1 MTNFN
6 SLFFLAFLVATASC
20 QIYEKDDATKPSG
33 WFSGIFHG
41 SGDKSV
47 TSLPESEGWSTEA
60 PSSTP
65 SSLWSYLSF
74 GHHTTPSSILRLR
87 RAAQGQYGYRPYR
100 PYNRYPNQA
109 YNRGWNQGG
118 SQQSYYQR
126 PVETTTQARSIYMPG
141 NGPDMPVASSTYP
154 PQFGYGVTYKNGATV
169 KPTTSTAN
177 PAAAWYQNWLNS
189 LPDSLKALYGV
200 TTTVPPQGLVG
211 RRRRRRAVE
220 DLASTEGRLS
230 YALDKSTE
238 SSISTEDSSTETLR
252 ETTTKAIPRIRRAVD
267 ISSTSQSPL
276 AMIAIEGQEKSTTAS
291 SQTRLPT
298 STPAL
303 R

>member
-1 MTNFN
+1 MANFS

-20 QIYEKDDATKPSG
+20 QLYEKDDSTPSSG
-33 WFSGIFHG
+33 WFSGLFHR
-41 SGDKSV
+41 SGDKFS
-47 TSLPESEGWSTEA
+47 TSLPESAEWSTEV
-60 PSSTP
+60 SSTP

-74 GHHTTPSSILRLR
+74 GHHTTPSSIRLR
-87 RAAQGQYGYRPYR
+87 RAAQRQYSYRPYR

-109 YNRGWNQGG
+109 YNRVLNQ
-118 SQQSYYQR
+118 QR
-126 PVETTTQARSIYMPG
+126 PVETTTAARSIYMPG

-154 PQFGYGVTYKNGATV
+154 PQFGYMVTYKNGATLR
-169 KPTTSTAN
+169 PTTSTAN
-177 PAAAWYQNWLNS
+177 PAAAWYANWLNS

-200 TTTVPPQGLVG
+200 STTQPPQG
-211 RRRRRRAVE
+211 RRRRRRAAD
-220 DLASTEGRLS
+220 DLTSTEGRLS

-238 SSISTEDSSTETLR
+238 SIISTERSSTETLR
-252 ETTTKAIPRIRRAVD
+252 ETTTIPRIRRAVED
-267 ISSTSQSPL
+267 ISRTSQSPL

-291 SQTRLPT
+291 SQTRLSS